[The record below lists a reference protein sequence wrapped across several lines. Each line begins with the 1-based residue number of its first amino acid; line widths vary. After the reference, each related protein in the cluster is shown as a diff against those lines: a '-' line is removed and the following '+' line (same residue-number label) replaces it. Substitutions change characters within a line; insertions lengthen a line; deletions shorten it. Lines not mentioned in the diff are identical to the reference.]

1 MGRPPALR
9 YGGQDRGSGAGGGGN
24 FPYLYDKPSTYSI
37 MVREM
42 VELPIAPFGR
52 IAKKN
57 GADRV
62 SEEAMTRLA
71 VLAEEHAGKL
81 VVEAVKL
88 CTHAGRKTIKVEDI
102 DLALQQI

>member
-1 MGRPPALR
+1 
-9 YGGQDRGSGAGGGGN
+9 
-24 FPYLYDKPSTYSI
+24 

-71 VLAEEHAGKL
+71 VIAEEHAGR
-81 VVEAVKL
+81 VVTEAVKL
-88 CTHAGRKTIKVEDI
+88 CSHAGRKTIKVEDI

>member
-1 MGRPPALR
+1 
-9 YGGQDRGSGAGGGGN
+9 
-24 FPYLYDKPSTYSI
+24 

-42 VELPIAPFGR
+42 VDLPIAPFIR

-62 SEEAMTRLA
+62 SEEAAKRLA
-71 VLAEEHAGKL
+71 ILAEEHAGKL

>member
-1 MGRPPALR
+1 
-9 YGGQDRGSGAGGGGN
+9 
-24 FPYLYDKPSTYSI
+24 

-42 VELPIAPFGR
+42 VDLPIAPFIR

-62 SEEAMTRLA
+62 SEEAAQRLA
-71 VLAEEHAGKL
+71 ILAEEHAGKL

-88 CTHAGRKTIKVEDI
+88 CAHAGRKTIKSEDI